1 MLANGTIKT
10 IEDDED
16 IYISLTQLC
25 EYFTKSAVNMQ
36 KEVEEVEPQH
46 KRYAAGLLDMMH
58 TIADEMVQ
66 LGKFEA
72 QKRLIEGP
80 EDLLRMIDKNPFG
93 IVE

>member
-10 IEDDED
+10 IEDEED

-36 KEVEEVEPQH
+36 REVEEAPVRH

-72 QKRLIEGP
+72 QRRLINSP
-80 EDLLRMIDKNPFG
+80 EDLLNMIDKNPFG
-93 IVE
+93 RVE

>member
-1 MLANGTIKT
+1 MLANGTIRT
-10 IEDDED
+10 IEDEED

-36 KEVEEVEPQH
+36 KEVEEAEPRH
-46 KRYAAGLLDMMH
+46 KKYAAGLLDMMH

-72 QKRLIEGP
+72 QRRLINSP
-80 EDLLRMIDKNPFG
+80 EDLLKMIDKNPFG
-93 IVE
+93 KVE